1 MPPIKGGKELG
12 ACNGGRFETGFLS
25 ILDSSLTSSFFSSSF
40 FGSVIGAN
48 TRFIIYQRLDKI
60 NFAKNYII
68 LVINSLSSFLLGLF
82 ISILSHNSSTS
93 YSYKLGLF
101 FSIGL
106 LGSLSTFSSFIYD
119 LYDLFIQ
126 LKFLRAFKLFI
137 ISLTLGILSFAIGF
151 IFGIYR

>member
-1 MPPIKGGKELG
+1 MIL
-12 ACNGGRFETGFLS
+12 AHLNNLQDFLL
-25 ILDSSLTSSFFSSSF
+25 IA
-40 FGSVIGAN
+40 FGSVLGAN
-48 TRFIIYQRLDKI
+48 TRFIIYQKLDKI

-68 LVINSLSSFLLGLF
+68 LVINALSSFFLGLF
-82 ISILSHNSSTS
+82 ISILSHNSSAS

-151 IFGIYR
+151 IFGI